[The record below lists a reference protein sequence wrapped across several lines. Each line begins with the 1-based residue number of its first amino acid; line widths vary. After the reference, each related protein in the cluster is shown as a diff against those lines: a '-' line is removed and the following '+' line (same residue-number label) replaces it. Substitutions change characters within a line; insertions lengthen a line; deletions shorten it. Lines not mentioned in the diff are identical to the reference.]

1 MRTGTTDGYPVGLES
16 ILRRLE
22 RWRENRNGRSRI
34 PERLW
39 TAAVK
44 AVARYG
50 LHPTARALRLD
61 YYSLKKHVESAGRE
75 PRDRRAASAGGR
87 ERETGTTFVELPA
100 PVSMGSSECILEM
113 EDPRGA
119 KMRIHLK
126 GMPAPD
132 LAGLSRSFWDI
143 GVRPGESRRRR
154 T

>member
-1 MRTGTTDGYPVGLES
+1 MSTGTARDVPARLERT
-16 ILRRLE
+16 LRRLE

-39 TAAVK
+39 AAAVK

-50 LHPTARALRLD
+50 LHPTARALRLN
-61 YYSLKKHVESAGRE
+61 YYSLKKRVESAGRE
-75 PRDRRAASAGGR
+75 PRDRATTLEEGR
-87 ERETGTTFVELPA
+87 GRWGVATFVELPA

-126 GMPAPD
+126 GTPAPD
-132 LAGLSRSFWDI
+132 LPALSRSFWDI
-143 GVRPGESRRRR
+143 GGRPGESRRRR

>member
-1 MRTGTTDGYPVGLES
+1 
-16 ILRRLE
+16 
-22 RWRENRNGRSRI
+22 
-34 PERLW
+34 
-39 TAAVK
+39 VK
-44 AVARYG
+44 AVAKYG
-50 LHPTARALRLD
+50 LHPTARVLRLD
-61 YYSLKKHVESAGRE
+61 YYSLKKRVESAGRE
-75 PRDRRAASAGGR
+75 PRDRTTTSEGR
-87 ERETGTTFVELPA
+87 RGRKSVATFVELPA

-143 GVRPGESRRRR
+143 GVGHGESRRRR

>member
-1 MRTGTTDGYPVGLES
+1 MRARTTHDLPPW
-16 ILRRLE
+16 LE
-22 RWRENRNGRSRI
+22 RTRRRFDRWRHTRNGRSRI

-39 TAAVK
+39 ASAAK

-61 YYSLKKHVESAGRE
+61 YYSLKKRAESTRRE
-75 PRDRRAASAGGR
+75 PRSRSTTSEGGC
-87 ERETGTTFVELPA
+87 EREGVATFVELPA
-100 PVSMGSSECILEM
+100 PVSMGPSECILEM

-132 LAGLSRSFWDI
+132 LTALSRSFWSI
-143 GVRPGESRRRR
+143 EVRHGESRRRR

>member
-1 MRTGTTDGYPVGLES
+1 MRTGTTDGFPAGFES
-16 ILRRLE
+16 TRRRFD
-22 RWRENRNGRSRI
+22 RWREARTGRSRL
-34 PERLW
+34 PEVLW
-39 TAAVK
+39 ASAVK

-61 YYSLKKHVESAGRE
+61 YYSLKKRVESAGRE
-75 PRDRRAASAGGR
+75 PRDRTTPSEGRRGR
-87 ERETGTTFVELPA
+87 ESVATFVELPA

-126 GMPAPD
+126 EMPAPD
-132 LAGLSRSFWDI
+132 LAALSRSFWSID
-143 GVRPGESRRRR
+143 VRHGESRRRR